1 MKHIMMR
8 LLALVVSVAVFS
20 VSAVSSAQEST
31 AAAPRTAS
39 AAAAAPVRAIGG
51 HVTGVTRAGATF
63 SGRYTPTQFVR
74 RPHHILARGTLVG
87 TFTRVTGRKVPIDQH
102 VSMWV
107 KKVDFV
113 GKRSSSAATAAQSM
127 AAQAAAA
134 GSCQILDLVLAPL
147 NLNLL
152 GVVVHLDRV
161 HLNITALTG
170 PGNLL
175 GNLLCAVAG
184 LLDGVPLTGL
194 LGRVTALLN
203 RILGALG

>member
-1 MKHIMMR
+1 MKHILMR
-8 LLALVVSVAVFS
+8 LLAVVVGVAVFS
-20 VSAVSSAQEST
+20 VSAVSSAQEATST
-31 AAAPRTAS
+31 APRAALVAAAPARTIS
-39 AAAAAPVRAIGG
+39 G
-51 HVTGVTRAGATF
+51 HVHGVTRAGATF
-63 SGRYTPTQFVR
+63 SGRFTPTRFVR

-87 TFTRVTGRKVPIDQH
+87 TFTRVTGRKVHIDRH

-107 KKVDFV
+107 VKTDFV
-113 GKRSSSAATAAQSM
+113 GKRTSSAAAASPSM

-134 GSCQILDLVLAPL
+134 GSCQIVDLVLGPL
-147 NLNLL
+147 DLNLL

-161 HLNITALTG
+161 HLNITAQTG

-194 LGRVTALLN
+194 LGRVTQLLN